1 MEEVVSL
8 TNYSTNFSKMSKDGS
23 ELQRTFLLLKDSET
37 QNTED
42 ILRGLKRL
50 ASKGWNVPTDVSE
63 VEISGKEIRRARN
76 V

>member
-1 MEEVVSL
+1 MEKVVYL
-8 TNYSTNFSKMSKDGS
+8 TNYSNSFSKMSKDGS

-37 QNTED
+37 KDTED
-42 ILRGLKRL
+42 ILKGLKRL

-63 VEISGKEIRRARN
+63 VEIIGKEIRRASN